1 MSNEHDL
8 KCLCRICGKRLRT
21 GKKKTVVCECHD
33 HKGLKKA
40 FDVDIDL
47 DIPEIQRKSF
57 CYLYLVVKRQTV
69 SEAVHVS

>member
-8 KCLCRICGKRLRT
+8 NGLCRICGKRLRT
-21 GKKKTVVCECHD
+21 GKKKTVVRECHD
-33 HKGLKKA
+33 HKEGLKKA

-57 CYLYLVVKRQTV
+57 CHSCYLVVKRQTM
-69 SEAVHVS
+69 SISF